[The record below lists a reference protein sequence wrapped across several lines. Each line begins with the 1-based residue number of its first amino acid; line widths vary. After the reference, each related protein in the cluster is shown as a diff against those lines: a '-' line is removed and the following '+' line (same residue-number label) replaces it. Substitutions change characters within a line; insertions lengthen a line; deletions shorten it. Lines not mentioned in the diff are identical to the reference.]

1 MSSFYVP
8 KVAQKMYVKEIFKSA
23 LVAVPNRPGTP
34 VMCCSQ
40 HASPSP
46 HRHFNPNGQM
56 PAQQRPNN
64 GTSLPVGWG
73 HHFRLG
79 QQGQHDH

>member
-40 HASPSP
+40 HALPLPSP
-46 HRHFNPNGQM
+46 PFQSQRTDPGSAEAKQWHFTTSGMGTPFPSWAAR
-56 PAQQRPNN
+56 PA
-64 GTSLPVGWG
+64 
-73 HHFRLG
+73 
-79 QQGQHDH
+79 